1 MVTREFKSR
10 LQHKEG
16 IMKKLT
22 DYEKLVLHI
31 SRELHSRLLSAS
43 EKEKLSVG
51 SLLRKAI
58 HEYLDKNGNQK

>member
-10 LQHKEG
+10 LQHQERT
-16 IMKKLT
+16 MKKLT

-31 SRELHSRLLSAS
+31 SRELHDRLVSAS

-58 HEYLDKNGNQK
+58 HEYLDKNKNQK

>member
-1 MVTREFKSR
+1 
-10 LQHKEG
+10 
-16 IMKKLT
+16 MKKLT

-31 SRELHSRLLSAS
+31 SRELHDRLVSAS

-58 HEYLDKNGNQK
+58 HEYLDKNKNQK